1 MADGVGGGSPGDGV
15 GVETG
20 AAALIERVGDGFAA
34 VGGEGLHAAAKIASN
49 PATTAKH
56 RRGTSH
62 FLPRSNVGPLR
73 RERPRLGGAIWHW
86 TPKATVTV
94 PPKKGSPA

>member
-49 PATTAKH
+49 PATTANH

-62 FLPRSNVGPLR
+62 TSHDLTWGLS
-73 RERPRLGGAIWHW
+73 ERNALD
-86 TPKATVTV
+86 
-94 PPKKGSPA
+94 